1 MPGTSELID
10 FRRAFW
16 WLLGGVLLPSIGLV
30 AFGVVAISNER
41 AAVEARLAEEYGG
54 KLRTLGGALQSR
66 LEREADAELEG
77 LRRGARAPA
86 FPLVK
91 QLQELDASAAAG
103 LGLFD
108 AWTLASV
115 TGVSQRLVPTER
127 DGERRTWLV
136 FRSNGSVKAAELDLA
151 LLPSRV
157 PEVAREV
164 LSPKESAS
172 FRMIAL
178 PDRSTP
184 LDSLRRLFAEA
195 SAGNRS
201 ATVARMPLPSP
212 LDGYLLTAELPGS
225 DPVAAEAL
233 RNRTWYI
240 ALLALLYTS
249 IGVGFALTLRELYRA
264 AQLSRLKTDFVANI
278 SHELRTPLTSV
289 RLFAETLQS
298 GRAST
303 PAEVQEC
310 LDLLAT
316 EAERL
321 SVLVE
326 KLLDWSRLES
336 GGRVLQRESIEVEAL
351 LEQVG
356 VIFRAQ
362 QLGATYAVEVE
373 RGLPQL
379 SVDRAAMVQVIL
391 NLLHNAVKYTGDDK
405 KIELRARRAG
415 RRVAIEVQDNGPG
428 VRPHERKRIFERF
441 YRADDLLS
449 RRTEGTGLGLAIA
462 KRIVEG
468 HGGTIEVDSR
478 EGEGS
483 TFRVLLRAEPPPQLG
498 AAALPAVPGFS
509 SGRKT

>member
-54 KLRTLGGALQSR
+54 KLRTLGAALSAR
-66 LEREADAELEG
+66 LEREAGVELAQV
-77 LRRGARAPA
+77 LRGAPGPSA
-86 FPLVK
+86 PLVRRVV
-91 QLQELDASAAAG
+91 ELDASVAAG

-108 AWTLASV
+108 AWTLATSS
-115 TGVSQRLVPTER
+115 GSGQRLVASEH
-127 DGERRTWLV
+127 DGERRTWMV
-136 FRSNGSVKAAELDLA
+136 YRANGAVKAAELDLSR
-151 LLPSRV
+151 LPARV
-157 PEVAREV
+157 AEVAREV

-184 LDSLRRLFAEA
+184 LESLRRLFAEA
-195 SAGNRS
+195 AAGSRS
-201 ATVARMPLPSP
+201 ATVARLPLSSP
-212 LDGYLLTAELPGS
+212 LDGYLLTAELPGT

-249 IGVGFALTLRELYRA
+249 IGFGFALTLRELYRA

-298 GRAST
+298 GRASS

-310 LDLLAT
+310 LDLLAA

-336 GGRVLQRESIEVEAL
+336 GSRVLLREPAAVEAL

-356 VIFRAQ
+356 EIFRAQ
-362 QLGATYAVEVE
+362 QLGATYRLAIEP
-373 RGLPQL
+373 GLPRL
-379 SVDRAAMVQVIL
+379 LVDRDAMVQVIL
-391 NLLHNAVKYTGDDK
+391 NLLHNAVKYTGEDK
-405 KIELRARRAG
+405 QIDLRARRAG
-415 RRVAIEVQDNGPG
+415 KRVAIEVQDNGPG

-483 TFRVLLRAEPPPQLG
+483 TFRVLLWAEPPRLER
-498 AAALPAVPGFS
+498 ATTLPAAPALTGGS
-509 SGRKT
+509 KR